1 MLPVTRALYA
11 ALVWAL
17 CGVAQAQ
24 AQTPAATSLP
34 IFDAHIHYSHDAW
47 EVVPTAQVIDLMRKA
62 GLRRALVSSSNDE
75 GTRRLYDAAPD
86 LVVPSLRP
94 YRSRG
99 EISTW
104 ARDPS
109 IVTHLE
115 ARLARYR
122 YAAIGEFHLYGAD
135 TDLPVPTRMI
145 ELARQHGLILHA
157 HSDADA
163 IDRIFRQWPQA
174 RVIWAH
180 SGFDRPASVRE
191 VLRRHPT
198 LMADLAF
205 RSDMATGSAAS
216 GSKVDPE
223 WQTLFLE
230 MPERFMVGT
239 DTFTPERLHFIGP
252 HADFSRTWLAGLP
265 PEVRQQIA
273 WGNAERFI
281 GPVWA
286 ASRDRPFAAA
296 PAAPVTATATGTATG
311 TAASGAASRT
321 ATQNDSRPCPTDA
334 AATRVEGRQV
344 ALFYRTAPAI
354 GVGTPFRMTVEL
366 CPTDAAAAGALR
378 VDAVMPDHRHG
389 MNYAPS
395 VMRDATG
402 RYTVDGMLLHMGGRW
417 QILFDVLVAGRSERL
432 THELVLR

>member
-1 MLPVTRALYA
+1 M
-11 ALVWAL
+11 
-17 CGVAQAQ
+17 
-24 AQTPAATSLP
+24 
-34 IFDAHIHYSHDAW
+34 
-47 EVVPTAQVIDLMRKA
+47 IDLMRKA

-122 YAAIGEFHLYGAD
+122 YAAIGEFHPYGAD

-216 GSKVDPE
+216 GSRVEYPNGRRCFSRCRSASWSAPTPSPRSACTSSDRMPTSRAHG
-223 WQTLFLE
+223 WQDCHQRYDSRSPGA
-230 MPERFMVGT
+230 MPSDSSAGLGGKSGSPLRRSTGGTGNSNGDGDSNGHGGERGRKQDRDTERFAALPHRCRGHAGRGPPGRAVLPHGT
-239 DTFTPERLHFIGP
+239 R
-252 HADFSRTWLAGLP
+252 
-265 PEVRQQIA
+265 
-273 WGNAERFI
+273 
-281 GPVWA
+281 
-286 ASRDRPFAAA
+286 
-296 PAAPVTATATGTATG
+296 
-311 TAASGAASRT
+311 
-321 ATQNDSRPCPTDA
+321 
-334 AATRVEGRQV
+334 
-344 ALFYRTAPAI
+344 
-354 GVGTPFRMTVEL
+354 
-366 CPTDAAAAGALR
+366 
-378 VDAVMPDHRHG
+378 HRHRHSHSG
-389 MNYAPS
+389 
-395 VMRDATG
+395 
-402 RYTVDGMLLHMGGRW
+402 
-417 QILFDVLVAGRSERL
+417 
-432 THELVLR
+432 